1 MKNSK
6 GNNKGRVKELIRYI
20 CGKTKHCRDS
30 DGQNITKDVID
41 YVGCSA
47 SLPLINPMV
56 SQVGG
61 LYKKLDI
68 ESVDLDPLIEEFLK
82 SEANNNRVKQ
92 PFEHF
97 IISLKENES
106 LNLAKWNLLVI

>member
-1 MKNSK
+1 MIIEHMKNSK

-41 YVGCSA
+41 YVGCSV

-56 SQVGG
+56 SQVGFYLSLIG
-61 LYKKLDI
+61 ALKKK
-68 ESVDLDPLIEEFLK
+68 SRKLK
-82 SEANNNRVKQ
+82 LT
-92 PFEHF
+92 
-97 IISLKENES
+97 SL
-106 LNLAKWNLLVI
+106 